1 MDENN
6 VEENKIENN
15 NNNDD
20 IKTESVNIIEE
31 TIQESNSDN
40 IEILNK
46 LFKKSKDD
54 TSKYVP
60 ILLKSG
66 EEEILKIFTEKSNA
80 TDEKTLNEFILKKLN
95 LISEIISITNTS
107 PEILHITFD
116 FLSKKNIS
124 IFTYIIGMYI
134 SFIQIY
140 KNNDIKENL
149 FNEIKKIFS
158 NLISLGLLAKTDID
172 CIYQKIAFFQL
183 EKKLNV
189 NLFNDIIPL
198 LEILYDY
205 DKKIQTN
212 LIANNYFYFYDKETS
227 LIETN
232 ISEKNFIQIKK
243 GFSIVLWFY
252 LKEINEES
260 KYKSCLLDIKNEKGD
275 RINLILNEKND
286 IDIYYK
292 NNTILKE
299 KENRTFN
306 MEKKIWTQL
315 VISIYKNEIKQYFF
329 S

>member
-95 LISEIISITNTS
+95 LISEIILITNTS
-107 PEILHITFD
+107 PEILHIIFD

-140 KNNDIKENL
+140 KNNDIKGNL

-172 CIYQKIAFFQL
+172 CIYQKIAFFQ
-183 EKKLNV
+183 
-189 NLFNDIIPL
+189 
-198 LEILYDY
+198 
-205 DKKIQTN
+205 
-212 LIANNYFYFYDKETS
+212 
-227 LIETN
+227 
-232 ISEKNFIQIKK
+232 
-243 GFSIVLWFY
+243 
-252 LKEINEES
+252 
-260 KYKSCLLDIKNEKGD
+260 
-275 RINLILNEKND
+275 
-286 IDIYYK
+286 
-292 NNTILKE
+292 
-299 KENRTFN
+299 
-306 MEKKIWTQL
+306 
-315 VISIYKNEIKQYFF
+315 
-329 S
+329 